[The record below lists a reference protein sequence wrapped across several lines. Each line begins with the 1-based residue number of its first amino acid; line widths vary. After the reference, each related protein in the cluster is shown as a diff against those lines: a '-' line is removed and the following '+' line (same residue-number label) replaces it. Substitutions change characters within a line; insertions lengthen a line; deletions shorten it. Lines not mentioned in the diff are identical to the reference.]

1 MTRPIPMAVATAVL
15 ALGSL
20 CVYAADSEGQSETAE
35 TESKYA
41 YHDVVLPR
49 FTPSSEELYPAAASR
64 KLLQGSVGVEF
75 QIDAEGRARVLSQT
89 FVDAPEFAASASEVL
104 ERGRF
109 DVPAD
114 WVKAGGPAQHFV
126 IEVQFN
132 IARGD
137 APCTKRP
144 PHVADTEVI
153 SVCWQQP
160 TRRRS
165 RL

>member
-1 MTRPIPMAVATAVL
+1 MTRPVSMAVATAFL

-20 CVYAADSEGQSETAE
+20 YVYAGDSQGQSETAE

-41 YHDVVLPR
+41 DRELVLPR
-49 FTPSSEELYPAAASR
+49 FMPSSEELYPAAASR
-64 KLLQGSVGVEF
+64 KFLQGSAGIEF
-75 QIDAEGRARVLSQT
+75 QIDAEGRAQILSQI
-89 FVDAPEFAASASEVL
+89 FVDAPEFGESASEVL
-104 ERGRF
+104 KRGRF

-114 WVKAGGPAQHFV
+114 WVTAGGPAQHFV

-132 IARGD
+132 ITRRD

-160 TRRRS
+160 SRRRN